1 MDFLNNLISGIIGG
15 IIVLLIQQLIDYR
28 KKYTEEQQNRMVGK
42 PVLKFLDKNFL
53 YNYEP
58 GKISIEK
65 IFNDFGSPYK
75 KSKGIDDDG
84 KTLCFYKYIFENAK
98 VEFTT
103 YENEST
109 ILSVTLFAYYDK
121 SNPVLCL
128 FFPSEEDEFLGKAKI
143 NDSIIENEVS
153 FENFSSPRDS
163 FAIIKSRNA
172 GYPTIKHLFF
182 CYQIQ
187 GNFDT
192 IHDTKG
198 QLIEQIC
205 ITQLSSICPTFPIWE
220 TFYG

>member
-15 IIVLLIQQLIDYR
+15 IIVLFVQQLLEYR
-28 KKYTEEQQNRMVGK
+28 KSHTEEKRNQMVGK
-42 PVLKFLDKNFL
+42 PVFKFLDKNFL

-75 KSKGIDDDG
+75 KNKGIDDNG
-84 KTLCFYKYIFENAK
+84 RTLSFYKYIFENAK

-109 ILSVTLFAYYDK
+109 ILSITLFAYYDK
-121 SNPVLCL
+121 KNPLVCL
-128 FFPSEEDEFLGKAKI
+128 FFPSEEEEFLGKAKI

-163 FAIIKSRNA
+163 FAIIKSRNVS
-172 GYPTIKHLFF
+172 YPTIKHLFF

-192 IHDTKG
+192 IHNTKG
-198 QLIEQIC
+198 QLIEQVC
-205 ITQLSSICPTFPIWE
+205 ITQLSSICPTFSIWE
-220 TFYG
+220 TFHG